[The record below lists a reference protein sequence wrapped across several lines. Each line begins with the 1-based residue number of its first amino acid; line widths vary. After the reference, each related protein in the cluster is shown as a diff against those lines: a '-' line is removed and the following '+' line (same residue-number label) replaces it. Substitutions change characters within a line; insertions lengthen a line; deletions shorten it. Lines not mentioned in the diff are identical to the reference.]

1 MADAIADDA
10 ATIAAV
16 MAFWREAG
24 PERWFGKD
32 DAFDAAFRERHL
44 GDHMAA
50 AALRCGHW
58 ADTPDG
64 AVALLLL
71 LDQFPR
77 NAFRGTA
84 HMFATDPLARMYTRR
99 IVAAGIDR
107 QVEPELRTFLYLPLM
122 HSEDLA
128 DQDASV
134 ALYETL
140 GGPSLPFATGHRDI
154 IVRFGRYPH
163 RNAVLGRE
171 TTTAEQAFLD
181 GGGFAG

>member
-1 MADAIADDA
+1 MATDRIDA
-10 ATIAAV
+10 
-16 MAFWREAG
+16 MLAFWRAAG

-32 DAFDAAFRERHL
+32 EAFDVRFRESFL
-44 GDHMAA
+44 ADHMAA
-50 AALRCGHW
+50 AARARDDW

-64 AVALLLL
+64 ALALLIL

-84 HMFATDPLARMYTRR
+84 HMFATDPLARMFARQ
-99 IVAAGIDR
+99 IVAAGLDR
-107 QVEPELRTFLYLPLM
+107 RVEPALRTFLYLPLM

-134 ALYETL
+134 ALYEKL
-140 GGPSLPFATGHRDI
+140 GGFSLPFAIEHRDI

-163 RNAVLGRE
+163 RNAVLGRD
-171 TTTAEQAFLD
+171 TTQAERVFLAE
-181 GGGFAG
+181 GGFAG